1 MHRPRTCPVS
11 TNGVSC
17 GHPVIASHSQQR
29 KGPLKEI
36 TEAGHVVG
44 FSNGPNAKPSDNRRQ
59 DFAKVSA
66 KRASTFPGLCAKH
79 DATVFSE
86 IENKTLNPSYRNS
99 LGLAIRCTLYEA
111 IVHTDAGLFLNWL
124 REVPSFE
131 FWMDPTVY
139 TDELE
144 HMAHYAR
151 YNWDLVNLLQRIES
165 KKSTRKLFFY
175 SALIDA
181 ALPFSSTGCFC
192 IENDIAGNQLQPFS
206 DFGRKFSY
214 AQLTIMPQSNGTT
227 LLSVS
232 STNDRDRDS
241 SWRFVKSYAEC
252 KAELLP
258 NAILRT
264 ALEYTENTYFRP
276 SWINSLNSSQKK
288 LILERFDD
296 RAVFEVGKEKPHASL
311 AAPLDLEISGTR
323 VKFAS
328 NVT

>member
-1 MHRPRTCPVS
+1 M
-11 TNGVSC
+11 
-17 GHPVIASHSQQR
+17 IASHSQQR

-79 DATVFSE
+79 DATVFAA
-86 IENKTLNPSYRNS
+86 IENKTLNPSYRTS
-99 LGLAIRCTLYEA
+99 LGLAIRCALYEA
-111 IVHTDAGLFLNWL
+111 IVHTDAGLFLDWL
-124 REVPSFE
+124 REVPIFE
-131 FWMDPTVY
+131 FWMDPNIY

-144 HMAHYAR
+144 HMAHYAS

-181 ALPFSSTGCFC
+181 VLPFSSTGCFC
-192 IENDIAGNQLQPFS
+192 IENDISGNQLQPFS
-206 DFGRKFSY
+206 DFGRQFSY
-214 AQLTIMPQSNGTT
+214 AQLTIMPQCNGTT
-227 LLSVS
+227 LFSIS
-232 STNDRDRDS
+232 STNDKDGDS
-241 SWRFVKSYAEC
+241 SRRFVKSYADC
-252 KAELLP
+252 DAETLP

-276 SWINSLNSSQKK
+276 SWVNSLSTSQKK

-296 RAVFEVGKEKPHASL
+296 RAVFEVGKEKPHNSL
-311 AAPLDLEISGTR
+311 AVPLDLRVSGKR
-323 VKFAS
+323 IKFAS